1 MIQLPPWLD
10 ASYASLIAA
19 LDAGRLPHA
28 LLIHGPGGWGESILA
43 EALSLR
49 LVERAAGETGAAAI
63 AHPDLRWIV
72 PEGAGEQIGIDSVRA
87 VADFIVRT
95 PQIAPRKVAVITNA
109 DAMNPHAAN
118 ALLKTLEEPPPNSYL
133 ILVSE
138 SLRDLLPTLRSRCR
152 LIPVRP
158 PAVGAALAWIHNQ
171 VPSANPEQ
179 AAALIFEYGGAP
191 YRVIA
196 ALERDEKPIGETLY
210 RVALGEANLLSLADG
225 WAKEAPAELVD
236 RWMRHLARVVGLR
249 RMAEPARSTDDPL
262 VRLLGNASDHQLR
275 SMWDR
280 LARDRLL
287 LRGTTNSNPRLL
299 LEASLFAWKE
309 LATSV

>member
-1 MIQLPPWLD
+1 VIRLPPWLD
-10 ASYASLIAA
+10 ASYASLVAA
-19 LDAGRLPHA
+19 LDAARLPHA

-43 EALSLR
+43 EALALR
-49 LVERAAGETGAAAI
+49 LIERASSETGAASI

-72 PEGAGEQIGIDSVRA
+72 PEGAGEQIGIDAVRA

-133 ILVSE
+133 ILVSD

-152 LIPVRP
+152 LLPVRP
-158 PAVGAALAWIHNQ
+158 PAAAIALTWIGEQ

-179 AAALIFEYGGAP
+179 AAALSFEYGGAP

-196 ALERDEKPIGETLY
+196 ALEREEQPIGATLIK
-210 RVALGEANLLSLADG
+210 VALGEANALSLADG
-225 WAKEAPAELVD
+225 WAKEAPAELID
-236 RWMRHLARVVGLR
+236 RWMRYLARLLGLRRLAEPSALADDPLARVLDS
-249 RMAEPARSTDDPL
+249 ATD
-262 VRLLGNASDHQLR
+262 NQLR
-275 SMWDR
+275 SMWDQ

-287 LRGTTNSNPRLL
+287 LRGTTNSNARLL
-299 LEASLFAWKE
+299 FEASLLAWKE
-309 LATSV
+309 LAHSV